1 MATSTGFK
9 WDDENKAEVVADYVA
24 AEPTPET
31 STEIVQGLAEDLGAT
46 VNGVR
51 IILQRAEVYIKK
63 ATTKTKAETEGKAP
77 RVSKAVSIEALTTLL
92 EANSIDVDEDIVGK
106 MTGKAAVYWTAV
118 ISSLTSSED

>member
-63 ATTKTKAETEGKAP
+63 ATTKPKAETEGKAP